1 MSFQTFTVLIVEDLI
16 TDRELYRRALCKDLS
31 CVYDVLE
38 AESVA
43 AGLALCQTRSI
54 DAVLLDYALP
64 DGNGLDFLAQ
74 LSAQTSGINPPVVMI
89 SGRGNEK
96 TAVHAIKLG
105 AEDYLVKR
113 DLTTELLLVTIRS
126 AIENTLLKQQLQKQ
140 EERFRAS
147 VENMIDCFGIYS
159 AIRDSAGQIVD
170 FRFDYQNAAAMQS
183 NRMTDADMDKTTC
196 EMFPAFRETRLF
208 AEHCQVVETGI
219 PRVKDNAVYTDVFG
233 GERLTK
239 AYDVQIAKLD
249 DGFTASWRDI
259 TAQKQLELSLI
270 AANQQIAT
278 MWESMTDAY
287 MTIDPDWRFTYANST
302 AIQVINELLESPIE
316 DIIGKIYWD
325 VFPWTVGTIVEQEY
339 QRAVSDR
346 VAVHFELFYEPAETW
361 FEIDAY
367 PSKVGLGIYFRDINE
382 RKWLEC
388 ERIAAEQERDR
399 FFDVSVDLLVVV
411 NLDGYF
417 VRVNPACEQILG
429 FTSAEIMAQSF
440 IDFLHPDDIAAST
453 AVFEGLGTAN
463 VLVDFENRYRC
474 KDESYRWILW
484 NAILDPER
492 NLIYASGRDITDRKH
507 DEERLRQSEEF
518 NRRILESN
526 RDCIKVM
533 DLDGRLTYMNDYG
546 QLLMDVD
553 DFSTVAESQ
562 WLEFW
567 QGSDRESAQTAFSTA
582 LAGGVS
588 QFDGSCIT
596 NKGTPKWWE
605 VIVTPILAA
614 DGQVSQILSV
624 SRDITDRK
632 QTQADLEKRNKE
644 LNSFVYVVSH
654 DLKAPLRAVANL
666 SQWIEDDL
674 EGQLTADN
682 QSQMNLLRSR
692 VQRMSSTID
701 GLLDYARCGHNDEE
715 IRLVEVAKLL
725 VDVIDSV
732 DPPPTFTINLPTEM
746 PTFFAKRLLLF
757 QVLVNL
763 IGNGIKHHHSEAGA
777 IQISIEDHGDFYE
790 FAIADNGPGIAPE
803 HQEQMFK
810 IFQAVNPQN
819 RSDST
824 GIGLAIVKKTIEA
837 EGGAIWLKSELG
849 KGTTFYFTWF
859 QR

>member
-440 IDFLHPDDIAAST
+440 TDFLHPDDIAAST
-453 AVFEGLGTAN
+453 AAFEGLSAAN

-492 NLIYASGRDITDRKH
+492 NLIYASGRDITDRKR

-632 QTQADLEKRNKE
+632 QTQADLEKRHKE

-746 PTFFAKRLLLF
+746 PTFFAKRLPLF

>member
-411 NLDGYF
+411 NRDGYF

-453 AVFEGLGTAN
+453 AAFEGLSAAN

-492 NLIYASGRDITDRKH
+492 NLIYASGRDITDRKR

-746 PTFFAKRLLLF
+746 PTFFAKRLPLF

>member
-31 CVYDVLE
+31 CVYHVLE

-113 DLTTELLLVTIRS
+113 DLTTELLLATIRS

-219 PRVKDNAVYTDVFG
+219 PRVKDDSVYTDVFG

-239 AYDVQIAKLD
+239 AYNLQIAKLD

-278 MWESMTDAY
+278 IWESMTDAY

-302 AIQVINELLESPIE
+302 ATQMINELLKSPIE
-316 DIIGKIYWD
+316 DTIGEIYWD
-325 VFPWTVGTIVEQEY
+325 VFPWTVGTIVDQEY
-339 QRAVSDR
+339 HRAVSDQ

-361 FEIDAY
+361 FEINAY
-367 PSKVGLGIYFRDINE
+367 PSKIGLGIYFRNINE

-388 ERIAAEQERDR
+388 ERLAAEQERDR

-440 IDFLHPDDIAAST
+440 TDFLHPDDIAAST
-453 AVFEGLGTAN
+453 AAFEGLSAAN

-492 NLIYASGRDITDRKH
+492 NLIYASGRDITDRKR

-553 DFSTVAESQ
+553 DFSTVAKSQ

-567 QGSDRESAQTAFSTA
+567 KGSDRESAQTAFSTA

-588 QFDGSCIT
+588 QFDGSCVT
-596 NKGTPKWWE
+596 NKGTSKWWE
-605 VIVTPILAA
+605 VIVTPILDA

-632 QTQADLEKRNKE
+632 QTQADLEKRNQE
-644 LNSFVYVVSH
+644 LDSFVYVVSH
-654 DLKAPLRAVANL
+654 DLKAPLRAVVNL

-732 DPPPTFTINLPTEM
+732 DPPPTFTIDLPTEM

-849 KGTTFYFTWF
+849 KGTTFYFTWL

>member
-1 MSFQTFTVLIVEDLI
+1 
-16 TDRELYRRALCKDLS
+16 
-31 CVYDVLE
+31 
-38 AESVA
+38 
-43 AGLALCQTRSI
+43 
-54 DAVLLDYALP
+54 
-64 DGNGLDFLAQ
+64 
-74 LSAQTSGINPPVVMI
+74 
-89 SGRGNEK
+89 
-96 TAVHAIKLG
+96 
-105 AEDYLVKR
+105 
-113 DLTTELLLVTIRS
+113 
-126 AIENTLLKQQLQKQ
+126 
-140 EERFRAS
+140 
-147 VENMIDCFGIYS
+147 
-159 AIRDSAGQIVD
+159 
-170 FRFDYQNAAAMQS
+170 
-183 NRMTDADMDKTTC
+183 
-196 EMFPAFRETRLF
+196 
-208 AEHCQVVETGI
+208 
-219 PRVKDNAVYTDVFG
+219 
-233 GERLTK
+233 
-239 AYDVQIAKLD
+239 
-249 DGFTASWRDI
+249 
-259 TAQKQLELSLI
+259 
-270 AANQQIAT
+270 
-278 MWESMTDAY
+278 
-287 MTIDPDWRFTYANST
+287 
-302 AIQVINELLESPIE
+302 
-316 DIIGKIYWD
+316 
-325 VFPWTVGTIVEQEY
+325 
-339 QRAVSDR
+339 
-346 VAVHFELFYEPAETW
+346 
-361 FEIDAY
+361 
-367 PSKVGLGIYFRDINE
+367 
-382 RKWLEC
+382 
-388 ERIAAEQERDR
+388 
-399 FFDVSVDLLVVV
+399 
-411 NLDGYF
+411 
-417 VRVNPACEQILG
+417 
-429 FTSAEIMAQSF
+429 MAQSF
-440 IDFLHPDDIAAST
+440 TDFLHPDDIAASM
-453 AVFEGLGTAN
+453 AVFEGLGAAN

-492 NLIYASGRDITDRKH
+492 NLIYANGRDITDRKH

-526 RDCIKVM
+526 RDCIKVI

-546 QLLMDVD
+546 QSLMEVD

-567 QGSDRESAQTAFSTA
+567 QSSDRELAQTAFSTA

-588 QFDGSCIT
+588 QFDGSCVT

-605 VIVTPILAA
+605 VIVTPILDA
-614 DGQVSQILSV
+614 DGQVSQIMSV
-624 SRDITDRK
+624 SRDITDRKQSAAFLQAQQETIQQQLGEIESIYQMAPIGLCYVDRDIKFVRVNEQLARINGLPIAEHIGRTVCNDLSEMAGGIERLYQQVIETGEPILDLEISGSTNAQPGVERYWLASYYPQTDVSGQVVGVNTMVQEITDRKRTEAALQASERMRQFMFEQTFEMIGLVDLDGVLLEANQSALGSIAAMSSEIIGQKFWETPWWTHSVELQQQLIDAIDRAAKGEVMHYEVTFPDGSGNLMTTDFSLKPLFDEGGQIVKLIAEARDITDRK
-632 QTQADLEKRNKE
+632 QTQADLEKRNQE

-715 IRLVEVAKLL
+715 IELVEVAKLL

-746 PTFFAKRLLLF
+746 PTLFAKRLPLF

-837 EGGAIWLKSELG
+837 EGGAIWLESELG
-849 KGTTFYFTWF
+849 RGTTFYFTWF

>member
-1 MSFQTFTVLIVEDLI
+1 MSFQTFTILIVEDLI

-31 CVYDVLE
+31 CVYHVLE

-453 AVFEGLGTAN
+453 AAFEGLSAAN

-492 NLIYASGRDITDRKH
+492 NLIYASGRDITDRKR

-588 QFDGSCIT
+588 QFDGSCVT

-632 QTQADLEKRNKE
+632 QTQADLEKRHKE

-746 PTFFAKRLLLF
+746 PTFFAKRLPLF

>member
-1 MSFQTFTVLIVEDLI
+1 MSFQTFTILIVEDLI

-31 CVYDVLE
+31 CVYHVLE

-126 AIENTLLKQQLQKQ
+126 AIENALLKQQLQQQK
-140 EERFRAS
+140 ERFRAS

-453 AVFEGLGTAN
+453 AAFEGLSAAN

-492 NLIYASGRDITDRKH
+492 NLIYASGRDITDRKR

-632 QTQADLEKRNKE
+632 QTQADLEKRHKE

-746 PTFFAKRLLLF
+746 PTFFAKRLPLF

>member
-453 AVFEGLGTAN
+453 AVFEGLGAAN

-492 NLIYASGRDITDRKH
+492 NLIYASGRDITDRKR

-632 QTQADLEKRNKE
+632 QTQADLEKRHKE

-674 EGQLTADN
+674 EGQLTVDN

-746 PTFFAKRLLLF
+746 PTFFAKRLPLF

>member
-492 NLIYASGRDITDRKH
+492 NLIYASGRDITDRKR

-746 PTFFAKRLLLF
+746 PTFFAKRLPLF